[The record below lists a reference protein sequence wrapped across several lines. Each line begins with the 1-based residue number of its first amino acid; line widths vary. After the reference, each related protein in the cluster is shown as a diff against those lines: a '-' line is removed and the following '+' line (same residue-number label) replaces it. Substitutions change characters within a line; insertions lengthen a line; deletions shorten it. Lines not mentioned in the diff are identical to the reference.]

1 MPSFLDRVRNVFAP
15 QPDQKKSAPVVM
27 YQGMGQGYSS
37 KQKYEDFAKEGYTQ
51 NSVVY
56 RCVNEIAQGAASVPF
71 KIFDG
76 DELIENHPLLA
87 LLDRPNPIM
96 NRVEYFQMIY
106 SQLVLGGN
114 SFAVK
119 TMAGGRAT
127 ELHCL
132 RPDRVRIKAGQTM
145 IPEAYEYYINGRMIT
160 SYPVDMETGESEV
173 KHFKMFHPLDDYLG
187 LSPIMPAAADIDQH
201 NLSAR
206 HNVALL
212 NNGARPSG
220 ALIFDPKDES
230 GMSVQLS
237 ESQRQQILT
246 DLELRF
252 SGENNAGRAMLLE
265 GDFKYVEM
273 GLSPREMDFLQLKNM
288 SARDIA
294 LCFGVPG
301 QLVGIPDSQTY
312 ANMSEARLAL
322 YEETIIPLMKRVE
335 SDLNEW
341 FKTDYDE
348 NITITYDYDQI
359 SAMTE
364 RRRMVY
370 QNVIEAVREG
380 IISRNEARERL
391 DLEPIEG
398 GDDVYINANLF
409 PLGSAVVKDD
419 ITNPDEFED
428 ADEDMNGRKY
438 PDGTLIDPKLP
449 DAYRLG
455 NDEKNC
461 GNCAYYQNGICTVWN
476 NAKVRPEYLCA
487 KWESAEESKAES
499 DVDTTPTKA
508 MAENA
513 SEGLELR
520 KEYNRGGTMVGVARA
535 NQIVA
540 GERLSPSTVR
550 RTHSFFS
557 RHEVDKE
564 APAFKRGHPD
574 FPSAGYIAWQLW
586 GGDEGQSW
594 ARRKVAELDREREE
608 RGDDLHSGDFESK
621 AEVSEKMKK
630 ALAKK
635 VEDHNEEHGDKRG
648 KRVTQRMLEA
658 VFRRGVGAY
667 NTNPQSVR
675 PSVTSSDQWAL
686 ARVNVF
692 LGAVRTGRYKSGQFD
707 RDLLPKDHPLYRE
720 KGGSDD

>member
-27 YQGMGQGYSS
+27 YQGTGQGYSS

-76 DELIENHPLLA
+76 EDEVENHPLLA
-87 LLDRPNPIM
+87 LLERPNPIM

-106 SQLVLGGN
+106 SQLVMGGN
-114 SFAVK
+114 AYAVK
-119 TMAGGRAT
+119 TMVAGRPT

-132 RPDRVRIKAGQTM
+132 RPDRVRIKSSQTM
-145 IPEAYEYYINGRMIT
+145 IPEAYQYYINGRMIT
-160 SYPVDMETGESEV
+160 SYPVDMETGDSEV

-187 LSPIMPAAADIDQH
+187 LSPVMPAAADIDQH

-252 SGENNAGRAMLLE
+252 SGEHNAGRAMLLE

-322 YEETIIPLMKRVE
+322 YEETIIPLMRRIE

-341 FKTDYDE
+341 FRRDYDE

-359 SAMTE
+359 SALSE
-364 RRRMVY
+364 RRRMIY

-391 DLEPIEG
+391 DLAPING

-419 ITNPDEFED
+419 LTKPGEFED
-428 ADEDMNGRKY
+428 AGEDLNGRTY
-438 PDGTLIDPKLP
+438 PDGVAIDPKLP
-449 DAYRLG
+449 DAYRVG
-455 NDEKNC
+455 DEEKNC
-461 GNCAYYQNGICTVWN
+461 ENCAYYQNGICTVWD
-476 NAKVRPEYLCA
+476 NAKVRPEYVCA
-487 KWESAEESKAES
+487 RWESDDESKAES
-499 DVDTTPTKA
+499 DVDTVPTQE
-508 MAENA
+508 MARA
-513 SEGLELR
+513 AARGLELR
-520 KEYNRGGTMVGVARA
+520 KEHGRGGTMVGVARA
-535 NQIVA
+535 NQLVD

-550 RTHSFFS
+550 RMYSFFS
-557 RHEVDKE
+557 RHSAYKDKH
-564 APAFKRGHPD
+564 KD
-574 FPSAGYIAWQLW
+574 KTSAAYISWLLW
-586 GGDEGQSW
+586 GGDAGEAW
-594 ARRKVAELDREREE
+594 AKRKVDELDRQRDE

-621 AEVSEKMKK
+621 AEV
-630 ALAKK
+630 
-635 VEDHNEEHGDKRG
+635 
-648 KRVTQRMLEA
+648 QR
-658 VFRRGVGAY
+658 
-667 NTNPQSVR
+667 
-675 PSVTSSDQWAL
+675 
-686 ARVNVF
+686 
-692 LGAVRTGRYKSGQFD
+692 K
-707 RDLLPKDHPLYRE
+707 
-720 KGGSDD
+720 

>member
-1 MPSFLDRVRNVFAP
+1 MSTFFERLRNVFIP
-15 QPDQKKSAPVVM
+15 EDQPRQTKSAPMVM
-27 YQGMGQGYSS
+27 YQGTTQGYTN
-37 KQKYEDFAKEGYTQ
+37 KQRYEDFAKDGYLQ

-56 RCVNEIAQGAASVPF
+56 RCVNEISQGAASVPF
-71 KIFDG
+71 KIFSG
-76 DELIENHPLLA
+76 DEEVENHPIAA
-87 LLDRPNPIM
+87 LLNRPNPLM
-96 NRVEYFQMIY
+96 HRVEYFQALY
-106 SQLVLGGN
+106 AQLVMGGN
-114 SFAVK
+114 AYAVK
-119 TMAGGRAT
+119 TLIAGRPT

-132 RPDRVRIKAGQTM
+132 RPDRIRIVASQTM
-145 IPEAYEYYINGRMIT
+145 IPQAYEYLINGRVVQR
-160 SYPVDMETGESEV
+160 YDVDPQTGMSEV

-187 LSPIMPAAADIDQH
+187 LSPVMPAAADIDQH

-230 GMSVQLS
+230 GMPVQLS

-252 SGENNAGRAMLLE
+252 SGERNAGRAMLLE

-341 FKTDYDE
+341 LASHYQED
-348 NITITYDYDQI
+348 ITITYDYDQI

-391 DLEPIEG
+391 DLQPIEG

-419 ITNPDEFED
+419 ITQPDEFQEAEED
-428 ADEDMNGRKY
+428 LNGRKY
-438 PDGTLIDPKLP
+438 PDGTMIDPKLP
-449 DAYRLG
+449 PAYRMG
-455 NDEKNC
+455 TEEKNC
-461 GNCAYYQNGICTVWN
+461 GNCEYFEGGLCAAWN
-476 NAKVRPEYLCA
+476 EAKVRAEYYCA
-487 KWESAEESKAES
+487 KWEAIEDTKAES
-499 DVDTTPTKA
+499 DVDTVPTNE
-508 MAENA
+508 MARA
-513 SEGLELR
+513 AARGLELR
-520 KEYNRGGTMVGVARA
+520 REHGRGGTMVGVARA
-535 NQIVA
+535 NQLVA

-550 RTHSFFS
+550 RMYSFFS
-557 RHEVDKE
+557 RHSAYKDKH
-564 APAFKRGHPD
+564 KD
-574 FPSAGYIAWQLW
+574 KTSAAYISWLLW
-586 GGDEGQSW
+586 GGDAGEAW
-594 ARRKVAELDREREE
+594 AKRKVDELDRQREE
-608 RGDDLHSGDFESK
+608 RGEDIHNGTLETKQDL
-621 AEVSEKMKK
+621 SERLKE
-630 ALAKK
+630 AVRNK
-635 VEDHNEEHGDKRG
+635 VREHNEEHGDKAG
-648 KRVTQRMLEA
+648 KRVTQSMLEA
-658 VFRRGVGAY
+658 VLKRGIGAF
-667 NTNPQSVR
+667 NTNREAVR
-675 PSVTSSDQWAL
+675 PGVRTADQWGI
-686 ARVNVF
+686 ARVNAF
-692 LGAVRTGRYKSGQFD
+692 LAVVRTGRFKSGQFD

-720 KGGSDD
+720 KNDD